1 MRNETTSR
9 WQKSAMAAMAGLLLA
24 ALVVTAAP
32 SLAQRGWGGHDQ
44 GWVRYEQEGGCIG
57 GDRCERN
64 GERLRVPLYDD
75 AVYGVRFH
83 AHDDV
88 GSRSRGHLRVLIDA
102 RVIAYDID
110 VAKSGEV
117 YEVAVQ
123 GMHGRYLEFEALY
136 NDEVVVADIEV
147 WYGRGYRPPGDHP
160 GGGYGRPGHD
170 DHPGYDDRPGYGSS
184 GPGSPGWDNSWRRYR
199 QEGCIGGVRCD
210 ELQSL
215 RVPLE
220 SAPVTA
226 IRFYAHDDVGDRSDG
241 FLRVRI
247 DDAILEYRLDIA
259 KRGDTYE
266 IPVRG
271 LRGRTLIFETA
282 TDDEVVVRDIAV
294 RYQAGYSSGGDS
306 GWQPGTSQRPPSYGS
321 SRGWTSYD
329 RYGGCF
335 GGARCDDRGAQI
347 RVPLEDQPVLE
358 IRFYTHDDV
367 GDKSRG
373 HLRVSIDSWTLL
385 EDLDVPKEGDVF
397 VLDAD
402 GLRGRALTFETVS
415 DDEIV
420 VQHIEVRYGR
430 LTRR

>member
-1 MRNETTSR
+1 MRHRNTILHSKLAT
-9 WQKSAMAAMAGLLLA
+9 AGGLLLSLTLT
-24 ALVVTAAP
+24 ALPV
-32 SLAQRGWGGHDQ
+32 LAQRGWGGHDR
-44 GWVRYEQEGGCIG
+44 GWVRYEREGGCIG

-75 AVYGVRFH
+75 TVYGVRFH

-88 GSRSRGHLRVLIDA
+88 GNRSRGHLRVSIDA

-110 VAKSGEV
+110 IAKRGEV
-117 YEVAVQ
+117 YELAVQ
-123 GMHGRYLEFEALY
+123 GMRGRYLEFEALY
-136 NDEVVVADIEV
+136 NDEVVVSDIEV
-147 WYGRGYRPPGDHP
+147 WYGRGYRPPGDQP
-160 GGGYGRPGHD
+160 GGGYGGPGYD
-170 DHPGYDDRPGYGSS
+170 DHPGYGSPGHGSS
-184 GPGSPGWDNSWRRYR
+184 GGGYDDWDDAWRRY
-199 QEGCIGGVRCD
+199 QQQGCIGGARCD
-210 ELQSL
+210 EQQSL
-215 RVPLE
+215 RVSLE

-226 IRFYAHDDVGDRSDG
+226 VRFDAHDDVGDRSNG

-294 RYQAGYSSGGDS
+294 RYQTGYSSGWHPG
-306 GWQPGTSQRPPSYGS
+306 GQPGGGQRPSSYGS

-335 GGARCDDRGAQI
+335 GGARCDDRGGQI

-358 IRFYTHDDV
+358 VRFYAHDDV

-373 HLRVSIDSWTLL
+373 HLRVSIDGWTLL

-402 GLRGRALTFETVS
+402 GLRGRALVFETVR

-430 LTRR
+430 LIRR